1 MASTTE
7 TVLSKLKSDLE
18 SSLSKES
25 PHYPPLTVLKAIAS
39 VSPSMITVSILTKT
53 MIGKTVA
60 EFKGYDA
67 CAETREVAKSIVK
80 AWRKVAEAEACSS
93 SAPSSVKSAPPAS
106 KTPPPSADTSS
117 EPPSKKAKPDASA
130 ALSVSRNS
138 SSSAPSPSV
147 SASDEMTS
155 YITSLLPASRG
166 KVLTAIRDSLCKAST
181 SPDADNSDTTI
192 SEMSPEA
199 LLNAAFESA
208 KSIESAIA
216 SSFSPGGPDYVAKY
230 RQLSYNLSRNSE
242 LRARV
247 ISGVVEGLEL
257 VAMTDEQLL
266 TKEKNAYLAKLKEQQ
281 QAARRSDWKEAN
293 AEAIDNICG
302 IGRDSLYKCSKCG
315 SQRTTNYQKQTRSS
329 DEPMTVFITCR
340 DCGKRWK
347 E

>member
-1 MASTTE
+1 MITVA
-7 TVLSKLKSDLE
+7 VLSKTL
-18 SSLSKES
+18 
-25 PHYPPLTVLKAIAS
+25 
-39 VSPSMITVSILTKT
+39 
-53 MIGKTVA
+53 IGKTVA
-60 EFKGYDA
+60 EFKSYDA
-67 CAETREVAKSIVK
+67 CSETREVAKSIVK
-80 AWRKVAEAEACSS
+80 AWRKVAEAEASS
-93 SAPSSVKSAPPAS
+93 PSAPSSSKPAPPAS
-106 KTPPPSADTSS
+106 KPPPPSADTSS

-130 ALSVSRNS
+130 GLSMSRDS
-138 SSSAPSPSV
+138 SISSLPSRSA

-155 YITSLLPASRG
+155 YVASLSPASRG

-181 SPDADNSDTTI
+181 GPDADNSDTTL

-216 SSFSPGGPDYVAKY
+216 SSFAAGGADYVAKY

-247 ISGVVEGLEL
+247 ITGVVEGLEL
-257 VAMTDEQLL
+257 VSMTDEQLL
-266 TKEKNAYLAKLKEQQ
+266 TKEKNAHLAKLKEQQ

-302 IGRDSLYKCSKCG
+302 IGKDSLYKCSKCG
-315 SQRTTNYQKQTRSS
+315 SQRTSNYQKQMRSS

-340 DCGKRWK
+340 DCGKRWR